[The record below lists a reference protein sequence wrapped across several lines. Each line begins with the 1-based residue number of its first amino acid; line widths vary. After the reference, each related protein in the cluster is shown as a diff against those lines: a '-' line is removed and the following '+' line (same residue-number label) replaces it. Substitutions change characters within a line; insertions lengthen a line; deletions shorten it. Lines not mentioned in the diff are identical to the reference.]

1 MNYKDIPKVD
11 FLAHHGIKGQKWGVR
26 RFQNSDGSLTPEG
39 EKRYGTK
46 EERMRAREK
55 SKEDRAR
62 SKELKSSLK
71 SAKKTYKQQKLKE
84 KLLEE
89 NNIAKIYKNRKL
101 FTDDE
106 LSQAIKRASLYN
118 QMKSMNKSSVDKAV
132 NFINKSTNVVNAGL
146 NAFSAYNR
154 VAGITNA
161 LSGKNTLPN
170 FDPEVRK
177 AASALLKEKKLREV
191 PYDEVLKNLDKY
203 STKDLEAISKR
214 SAYVKV
220 LERNK

>member
-1 MNYKDIPKVD
+1 MYEENT
-11 FLAHHGIKGQKWGVR
+11 LSHHGIKGQKWGVR
-26 RFQNSDGSLTPEG
+26 RFQNSDGSLTPAG

-71 SAKKTYKQQKLKE
+71 SAKKAYEQQKLKE

-118 QMKSMNKSSVDKAV
+118 QMKSINKSSVDKAV
-132 NFINKSTNVVNAGL
+132 NFINKSTNVVNTGL

-203 STKDLEAISKR
+203 STKDLETISKR
-214 SAYVKV
+214 STYVKV